1 MAELRLS
8 DLPLMTEEQFTSND
22 RFVVVDD
29 GDARAMPKTVFE
41 SWIANNV
48 QGERGEQGVAGRDGI
63 NGTNGQ
69 DGEDGSDGLSAYQVA
84 VSLGYTGTQ
93 KEWIASL
100 KGATGS
106 SGNNGSNG
114 WSPVLKVVA
123 RGDDS
128 VLQITDWLGGTGTKP
143 TTLGY
148 LSSTGIVTNIS
159 NASNIRGEKG
169 DRGIQGEQG
178 VAGKD
183 GADGL
188 GSRIVQSIVFNPDL
202 SATVTYTDDTTVTS
216 DAPPVQYG
224 WGTYKDGQYNDTATL
239 NIPINTQEVLPNNA
253 ETTIEHMPT
262 GYSTFYDP
270 VAQKYI
276 LSDTDGFYSVRVRFK
291 VAPSNQPSTIN
302 VSMSKATTDIPYSE
316 DQALRGDDKFQDM
329 SFSTEIYGDSP
340 LSTNGLSIR
349 IKTFDR
355 AVSIYNIEVT
365 IAKLI

>member
-1 MAELRLS
+1 M
-8 DLPLMTEEQFTSND
+8 
-22 RFVVVDD
+22 VDD
-29 GDARAMPKTVFE
+29 GNARTMPKTVFE
-41 SWIANNV
+41 SWISNNV
-48 QGERGEQGVAGRDGI
+48 QGEQGVQGVAGRDGI

-69 DGEDGSDGLSAYQVA
+69 DGADGSDGLSAYQVA

-93 KEWIASL
+93 KEWVSSL

-106 SGNNGSNG
+106 SGANGSNG
-114 WSPVLKVVA
+114 WSPLLRVVA

-159 NASNIRGEKG
+159 NASNIRGIKG
-169 DRGIQGEQG
+169 DTGAQGIQGVQG
-178 VAGKD
+178 EAGQD
-183 GADGL
+183 GADGV
-188 GSRIVQSIVFNPDL
+188 GSKIVQSITFNPDL
-202 SATVTYTDDTTVTS
+202 SVTVSYTDDTEVVS
-216 DAPPVQYG
+216 DAPPVQCG
-224 WGTYKDGQYNDTATL
+224 WGTYKDGQYSDTATL

-253 ETTIEHMPT
+253 VTTIEHMPT

-270 VAQKYI
+270 TAQKYI

-316 DQALRGDDKFQDM
+316 DKALRGDDKIQDM

-365 IAKLI
+365 VAKLI